1 MKDGNIQLTFVKG
14 KADNPI
20 IQGIIMYHGPIE
32 GRYVFIQK
40 HPNRSIRVLRRIG
53 DRISKWLRPK
63 KKIKK

>member
-53 DRISKWLRPK
+53 DRISK
-63 KKIKK
+63 